1 MLSTPGSSLS
11 AALRSLRSWAVA
23 TVSNTDRSCSRH
35 SRHRPA
41 LWRTLYPHR
50 NRSPHLC
57 LPFSRMAIRTT
68 KTTIFPSDS
77 RACPASASARTCK
90 GFPKRH
96 PHRDSMPFSNPFVL
110 VVRWLPFAR
119 NLGCLD
125 CLFRFR
131 LSSPTFVCCSYTPLF
146 QPPLS
151 WAHRSGNSCPLRPT
165 RLLLSRLRPQH
176 HQVPRECSR

>member
-1 MLSTPGSSLS
+1 
-11 AALRSLRSWAVA
+11 
-23 TVSNTDRSCSRH
+23 
-35 SRHRPA
+35 
-41 LWRTLYPHR
+41 
-50 NRSPHLC
+50 
-57 LPFSRMAIRTT
+57 MAIRTT
-68 KTTIFPSDS
+68 YGAS
-77 RACPASASARTCK
+77 PASLLATSF
-90 GFPKRH
+90 FPFWPSGVSRFSLGEHVQKI
-96 PHRDSMPFSNPFVL
+96 PEAPPIHRDRMPLSNPFVL

-131 LSSPTFVCCSYTPLF
+131 LSSLTFVCCSYTPLF

-176 HQVPRECSR
+176 HWVPPRMQPLACDSQPPRSLSCPQETGAENEVILLCTYMLSGIASS